1 MPNQICQ
8 PANLVFDLMGVL
20 FDYQVHDDGNR
31 QYYPLQPGLEILRE
45 CAQQLNPNGQ
55 PLHQIY
61 ILSNCSLRAYQTLLV
76 QHPDIMALFNGK
88 VISGE
93 VGIKKPAPAIFQ
105 WLITQY
111 RLNYQ
116 RTIFIDDSLENSE
129 AGDRQGLISLHYQ
142 NPELIRQTLKILQ
155 ALP

>member
-1 MPNQICQ
+1 MSSQICQ

-20 FDYQVHDDGNR
+20 FNYQVQADGSR
-31 QYYPLQPGLEILRE
+31 QYYPLQPGLEILQD
-45 CAQQLNPNGQ
+45 CARQLNNTGQ

-61 ILSNCSLRAYQTLLV
+61 ILSNCSLRAYQTLLI
-76 QHPDIMALFNGK
+76 QHPDIMVLFNGK

-116 RTIFIDDSLENSE
+116 RTIFIDDSLENTE
-129 AGDRQGLISLHYQ
+129 AGDQHGLISLHYQ
-142 NPELIRQTLKILQ
+142 DPQLIRQTLKILQ